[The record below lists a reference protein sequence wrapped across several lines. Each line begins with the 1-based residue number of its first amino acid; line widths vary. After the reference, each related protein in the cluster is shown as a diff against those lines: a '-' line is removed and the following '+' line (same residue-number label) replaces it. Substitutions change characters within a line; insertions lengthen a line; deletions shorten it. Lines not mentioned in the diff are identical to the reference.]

1 MNGVHDM
8 GGLMGFGPIA
18 PETDEPVFHAPWERR
33 AFGLTLAVGAT
44 GLWNLD
50 ITRHTRE
57 TLPPEQ
63 YLSSSYYQIWLA
75 AMTRLILR
83 YGLVAPEEIE
93 AGRMLEPPRQVNG
106 KLDAKEVAAVLAR
119 GGSCRR
125 PASGKAAYGVGGR
138 VRARNVHPPG
148 HTRLPR
154 YVRGHVGEIVRVHG
168 TFIYPDSNAHGSG
181 PDPQWLYA
189 VRFEGRELWG
199 EARRDS
205 VIVDLWE
212 PYLEA
217 A

>member
-83 YGLVAPEEIE
+83 YSLVAPEEIE
-93 AGRMLEPPRQVNG
+93 SGRMLEPPRQVNG
-106 KLDAKEVAAVLAR
+106 KLAASEVAAVVAR

-125 PASGKAAYGVGGR
+125 PASQGAAHGLGDR
-138 VRARNVHPPG
+138 VRARNVHPVG

-154 YVRGHVGEIVRVHG
+154 YVRGHVGEIVRVQR
-168 TFIYPDSNAHGSG
+168 A
-181 PDPQWLYA
+181 
-189 VRFEGRELWG
+189 
-199 EARRDS
+199 
-205 VIVDLWE
+205 
-212 PYLEA
+212 
-217 A
+217 

>member
-8 GGLMGFGPIA
+8 GGMMGFGPIA
-18 PETDEPVFHAPWERR
+18 PETDEPVFHTPWERR

-57 TLPPEQ
+57 TLPPGQ

-93 AGRMLEPPRQVNG
+93 TGRMLEPPRQVKG
-106 KLDAKEVAAVLAR
+106 KLDPNEVAAVLAR

-125 PASGKAAYGVGGR
+125 PTSERATHALGDR
-138 VRARNVHPPG
+138 VRARNVHPVG

-168 TFIYPDSNAHGSG
+168 TFIFPDSNAHGGG

-189 VRFEGRELWG
+189 VRFDGRELWG
-199 EARRDS
+199 EDRRDS
-205 VIVDLWE
+205 VTVDMWE

>member
-8 GGLMGFGPIA
+8 GGLMGFGPVA
-18 PETDEPVFHAPWERR
+18 PETDEPVFHEPWERR
-33 AFGLTLAVGAT
+33 AFGLTLSVGAA

-57 TLPPEQ
+57 TLPPAQ
-63 YLSSSYYQIWLA
+63 YLASTYYEIWIA

-83 YGLVAPEEIE
+83 YGLVTPEEVE
-93 AGRMLEPPRQVNG
+93 TGRMREPARQVKG
-106 KLDAKEVAAVLAR
+106 KLNSGEVAAVVAR

-125 PASGKAAYGVGGR
+125 PAASRPAYGAGDR
-138 VRARNVHPPG
+138 VRARNVHPRE

-154 YVRGHVGEIVRVHG
+154 YVRGHVGEVVRVHG
-168 TFIYPDSNAHGSG
+168 TFIFPDSNAQGRG

-199 EARRDS
+199 ESRRDS
-205 VIVDLWE
+205 VTLDLWE

-217 A
+217 P

>member
-63 YLSSSYYQIWLA
+63 YLSSSYYQIWIA

-83 YGLVAPEEIE
+83 YGLVAAEEIE
-93 AGRMLEPPRQVNG
+93 SGRMLEPARQVKG
-106 KLDAKEVAAVLAR
+106 KLRAGEVAAAVAR

-125 PASGKAAYGVGGR
+125 PSESDPAYRLGDR
-138 VRARNVHPPG
+138 VRARNVHPVG

-154 YVRGHVGEIVRVHG
+154 YVRGHVGVIVRVHG
-168 TFIYPDSNAHGSG
+168 TFVFPDSNAHGRG

-189 VRFEGRELWG
+189 VRFDGRELWG
-199 EARRDS
+199 EDRRDS
-205 VIVDLWE
+205 VTVDMWE

-217 A
+217 V